1 MSKNNRSLKNKIKIK
16 LKPLRPFY
24 IKHFRPKLYKKSK
37 KLYKTDTNI
46 DYKTIEQ
53 KIVICEKDHI
63 DYINFN
69 KELSVSSPNS
79 KKTFIWFVPNWSNVW
94 GGGHYTLFRF
104 ANHFSKHDV
113 ENIIFI
119 YNHTKKTNIEAEDE
133 LKVALKDSNLKVITN
148 IDDLKECDA
157 AFATT
162 WQSAYSVKNFPYA
175 RKKFYFMQDYESQF
189 YAYGTQSMQANN
201 SYTFG
206 FTGITGGTWLK
217 EIYESYGGKAQNY
230 IFSSDKNIF
239 YPLNEDGKIKN
250 KISKLFFYGRPS
262 TERRCYELG
271 MSSLEA
277 ISNKYPELEIA
288 IAGLDLKEKPKFKAT
303 LLGNLSL
310 KETGDLY
317 RTCDAGIAFSATNL
331 SYLPVELMASG
342 CPVIT
347 NKGPQT
353 EWYCNKNNSIIVDP
367 VTSSVLDGFDKLY
380 NSYDLRQNLVK
391 EGLIKSKQTSWE
403 NEMEKIY
410 KYIEENLKT

>member
-1 MSKNNRSLKNKIKIK
+1 
-16 LKPLRPFY
+16 
-24 IKHFRPKLYKKSK
+24 
-37 KLYKTDTNI
+37 
-46 DYKTIEQ
+46 
-53 KIVICEKDHI
+53 
-63 DYINFN
+63 
-69 KELSVSSPNS
+69 
-79 KKTFIWFVPNWSNVW
+79 
-94 GGGHYTLFRF
+94 
-104 ANHFSKHDV
+104 
-113 ENIIFI
+113 
-119 YNHTKKTNIEAEDE
+119 
-133 LKVALKDSNLKVITN
+133 
-148 IDDLKECDA
+148 
-157 AFATT
+157 
-162 WQSAYSVKNFPYA
+162 
-175 RKKFYFMQDYESQF
+175 MQDYESQF
-189 YAYGTQSMQANN
+189 YAHGIQSMQANN

-239 YPLNEDGKIKN
+239 YPLNEDGKIRN

-277 ISNKYPELEIA
+277 ISNKYPDLEIV
-288 IAGLDLKEKPKFKAT
+288 IAGLNLKEKPEFKAT

-310 KETGDLY
+310 AETGNLY

-367 VTSSVLDGFDKLY
+367 VTSSVLEGFDRLY
-380 NSYDLRQNLVK
+380 NSYELRQNLVL
-391 EGLIKSKQTSWE
+391 EGLAKSKLTSRDE
-403 NEMEKIY
+403 EMEKIY
-410 KYIEENLKT
+410 KYVVENL

>member
-1 MSKNNRSLKNKIKIK
+1 MLKIIKKLSKL
-16 LKPLRPFY
+16 LRPYY
-24 IKHFRPKLYKKSK
+24 IKYFRPKLYGKSK
-37 KLYKTDTNI
+37 KINI
-46 DYKTIEQ
+46 
-53 KIVICEKDHI
+53 I

-69 KELSVSSPNS
+69 KDLQISPTS
-79 KKTFIWFVPNWSNVW
+79 AKKTFIWFVPDWDNVW

-104 ANHFSKHDV
+104 ANHFSKHDI
-113 ENIIFI
+113 ENIIFVHN
-119 YNHTKKTNIEAEDE
+119 YSKKTNKEAENEIKD
-133 LKVALKDSNLKVITN
+133 ALKDSNLKVITD
-148 IDDLKECDA
+148 IEDLKECDA

-162 WQSAYSVKNFPYA
+162 WESAYSVKNFPYA

-189 YAYGTQSMQANN
+189 YAHGTQSMQANN

-239 YPLNEDGKIKN
+239 YPLNEDGKIRN

-271 MSSLEA
+271 MSSLKA
-277 ISNKYPELEIA
+277 ISNKYPDIEIV
-288 IAGLDLKEKPKFKAT
+288 IAGLNLKEKPEFKAT

-310 KETGDLY
+310 AETGNLY

-367 VTSSVLDGFDKLY
+367 VTSSVLEGFDRLY
-380 NSYDLRQNLVK
+380 NSYELRQNLVL
-391 EGLIKSKQTSWE
+391 EGLAKSKLTSWGE
-403 NEMEKIY
+403 EMEKIY
-410 KYIEENLKT
+410 KYVVENL

>member
-1 MSKNNRSLKNKIKIK
+1 MSKNNKLKIKLKNKF
-16 LKPLRPFY
+16 KPLRPFY
-24 IKHFRPKLYKKSK
+24 IKYFRPKLHKKSK
-37 KLYKTDTNI
+37 KFNKSEANIDYNKIEQKSATPDKENI
-46 DYKTIEQ
+46 DYKILN
-53 KIVICEKDHI
+53 I
-63 DYINFN
+63 D
-69 KELSVSSPNS
+69 SSIPS
-79 KKTFIWFVPNWSNVW
+79 QILKKTFIWFVPNWSNVW

-104 ANHFSKHDV
+104 ANHFSKHDI

-119 YNHTKKTNIEAEDE
+119 YNHTDKTNIQAENE
-133 LKVALKDSNLKVITN
+133 LKVALKDSNLKVITK
-148 IDDLKECDA
+148 IEDLKGCDA

-162 WQSAYSVKNFPYA
+162 WQSAYYVKNFPNA

-206 FTGITGGTWLK
+206 FIGITGGTWLK

-230 IFSSDKNIF
+230 IFSSDKKIF
-239 YPLNEDGKIKN
+239 YPSSKDGKIRN

-271 MSSLEA
+271 MLSLEA
-277 ISNKYPELEIA
+277 ISNKYPDIEIV
-288 IAGLDLKEKPKFKAT
+288 IAGLDLKEKPDFKAT

-310 KETGDLY
+310 AETGNLY

-367 VTSSVLDGFDKLY
+367 VASSVLEGFDRLY
-380 NSYDLRQNLVK
+380 NSYELRQSLVL
-391 EGLIKSKQTSWE
+391 EGLEKSKSTSWDE
-403 NEMEKIY
+403 EMEKIY
-410 KYIEENLKT
+410 NYVVENL